1 MHPASRC
8 TASAIQSFVLRLAT
22 QAFPVSERADEA
34 VRRVADEHAH
44 RANARIVVAAHLEG
58 GHVGVRE
65 RRAARGGVR
74 PSEVKKERDEQREER
89 RVRDFRVG
97 VDDPR
102 GGGFRFARRD
112 VSEKRDERRR
122 GVRAPSGFVHST
134 ASATHGLEREIGQ
147 VQKRA
152 RENETE
158 RMRGVGVGARVF
170 REPVGEI
177 GRDAV
182 RAARTDAGEIRFA
195 TRRRHHRREPTT
207 RDARDGEVRKF
218 ANGEIASRRGG
229 DEEIDG
235 EDRRER
241 RRGDAERGEPEMR
254 GAVTSKRVV
263 ACEMR
268 KRTVHVDVVTR
279 ERGRRGGDD
288 GHEQRFG
295 DEIEQ
300 RVGDERE
307 DARES
312 RREAR
317 RESNRRDVG
326 LEVRRALAIRR
337 GGGVRGDSFV
347 PTFSEPEAIP
357 SPSPYVA
364 FSAAARP
371 RRAPPR
377 GANQAPRQRRG
388 SSALGSR
395 ELRRDERRRDERRGA
410 VRGDVIPRRVEL
422 PREGSSDGRDR
433 FAQPRRGVTP
443 EREGR

>member
-1 MHPASRC
+1 MRLSECAASASRAC
-8 TASAIQSFVLRLAT
+8 
-22 QAFPVSERADEA
+22 
-34 VRRVADEHAH
+34 
-44 RANARIVVAAHLEG
+44 
-58 GHVGVRE
+58 
-65 RRAARGGVR
+65 
-74 PSEVKKERDEQREER
+74 
-89 RVRDFRVG
+89 
-97 VDDPR
+97 
-102 GGGFRFARRD
+102 
-112 VSEKRDERRR
+112 
-122 GVRAPSGFVHST
+122 
-134 ASATHGLEREIGQ
+134 
-147 VQKRA
+147 
-152 RENETE
+152 
-158 RMRGVGVGARVF
+158 F

-300 RVGDERE
+300 RASETNART
-307 DARES
+307 RES
-312 RREAR
+312 RDAR
-317 RESNRRDVG
+317 RDASRIAETS
-326 LEVRRALAIRR
+326 
-337 GGGVRGDSFV
+337 DSKCDAR
-347 PTFSEPEAIP
+347 SR
-357 SPSPYVA
+357 
-364 FSAAARP
+364 SAAEAACAATVLCRSLVRFSYSFLAVP
-371 RRAPPR
+371 SRNPKRSLRHRR
-377 GANQAPRQRRG
+377 
-388 SSALGSR
+388 
-395 ELRRDERRRDERRGA
+395 
-410 VRGDVIPRRVEL
+410 
-422 PREGSSDGRDR
+422 
-433 FAQPRRGVTP
+433 T
-443 EREGR
+443 